1 MQRNCLEFEF
11 EFISG
16 RHLIVNRNKL
26 DWETLNTP
34 KIKTV
39 FYSHRRKKVNDYGT
53 KLRIKC
59 HQRIQRK
66 EKTIDGELCT
76 KWDRIDSFGVKL
88 DFDDSKH
95 QTDGYEK
102 YYNDPGVFWDDDAWL
117 KKHAQ
122 VNHRSLYGEN
132 GFILKNETYERF
144 EPIGITWHDSY
155 CRRITDAGP
164 SGCFV
169 ERDFSASAYFDSQKN
184 NCTGKDS
191 TNLFK

>member
-11 EFISG
+11 GFILEK
-16 RHLIVNRNKL
+16 HLIVNRNKL

-39 FYSHRRKKVNDYGT
+39 FYSNWRKDGRYDYGT

-88 DFDDSKH
+88 DFDDSIH
-95 QTDGYEK
+95 HTNGYEK
-102 YYNDPGVFWDDDAWL
+102 YYNDPKTFWSGEAWL
-117 KKHAQ
+117 QKHAT

-132 GFILKNETYERF
+132 GLLLKNGTYERF

-155 CRRITDAGP
+155 CRRLTDAGP

-169 ERDFSASAYFDSQKN
+169 ERDFAPSAYFDSQEN
-184 NCTGKDS
+184 NCTGKYS
-191 TNLFK
+191 TNLF